1 MRPPARIQ
9 RPDRGRDRRRQL
21 PRDARTRHH
30 RLHAEARGRRRRCR
44 RCRIVAATGIVV
56 HDDRD
61 RATVAAR
68 TQRAQHEVRARRVLE
83 HHAVRGRNLR
93 RRRLLLDL
101 RARESDRDRLAH
113 QRDRRRIAPDAR
125 DARDAREQIRG
136 GGAHAVPRKGRYV
149 SRMLSPSP
157 DVRGEIADAVAAY
170 QSSANVAQLLAR
182 LQEIAAQ
189 APTADALAEAAEPY
203 REIPEVAGP
212 LYERIV
218 AERPNDARAL
228 VILASAYW
236 LAGRGPEV
244 VGELASR
251 AIAADPANRAA
262 WHLWALTEPAPRQRV
277 SRWQ

>member
-1 MRPPARIQ
+1 MI
-9 RPDRGRDRRRQL
+9 
-21 PRDARTRHH
+21 
-30 RLHAEARGRRRRCR
+30 
-44 RCRIVAATGIVV
+44 
-56 HDDRD
+56 
-61 RATVAAR
+61 
-68 TQRAQHEVRARRVLE
+68 
-83 HHAVRGRNLR
+83 
-93 RRRLLLDL
+93 
-101 RARESDRDRLAH
+101 
-113 QRDRRRIAPDAR
+113 
-125 DARDAREQIRG
+125 
-136 GGAHAVPRKGRYV
+136 
-149 SRMLSPSP
+149 SPSP
-157 DVRGEIADAVAAY
+157 DVRAEVADAVAAY
-170 QSSANVAQLLAR
+170 RSSANVAQLLAR

-262 WHLWALTEPAPRQRV
+262 WHLWALTEPVPRQRV
-277 SRWQ
+277 SRWQQVSMRFPGDDLAKANLADNLASLAGAEHDPVALKRAIGAYEELLATARDPGQRQALEGALRTLKGWRL